1 MIATFIVKT
10 VTGPGASSGDNS
22 IPSEKYSF
30 WRRLCNERKI
40 INWMLWRQV
49 HYKDDWHWAK
59 MLKNWFLEN
68 ISASPL
74 LCRNPV
80 RNGIQHFPHHL
91 QNRPRCD
98 GFIKIIICTPFVFYF
113 KKIYFCTTKSYTAMV
128 GYNRI
133 PQSIPKNNKDILAKV
148 ADSKRKT
155 SSPVPG
161 TVKLPEKFSIA
172 WK

>member
-1 MIATFIVKT
+1 MRTRRSGVEVIIGKAILDYTNHLVRKK
-10 VTGPGASSGDNS
+10 GPGFLFGITD
-22 IPSEKYSF
+22 
-30 WRRLCNERKI
+30 RER
-40 INWMLWRQV
+40 
-49 HYKDDWHWAK
+49 H
-59 MLKNWFLEN
+59 
-68 ISASPL
+68 
-74 LCRNPV
+74 
-80 RNGIQHFPHHL
+80 
-91 QNRPRCD
+91 
-98 GFIKIIICTPFVFYF
+98 CTPFVFYF